1 MSREDQRADERTDGA
16 LLVALRDTGDTMAF
30 ELLIKRHERPLYGFI
45 ARQLGHRSHAR
56 DIYQQTLLT
65 ILDRVDTCSSPESF
79 RPWAFSIAS
88 NLCRNFRRTQGQRAE
103 RPLGE
108 VSAIASRLPDPEQS
122 VAANQTAQRIAEAL
136 ASLPDAQR
144 EVFVLHHYT
153 QLSYD
158 EVAIAT
164 GAPLGTVKS
173 RMNAALVQ
181 LRALLASL
189 GEDKS

>member
-1 MSREDQRADERTDGA
+1 M
-16 LLVALRDTGDTMAF
+16 
-30 ELLIKRHERPLYGFI
+30 
-45 ARQLGHRSHAR
+45 
-56 DIYQQTLLT
+56 
-65 ILDRVDTCSSPESF
+65 
-79 RPWAFSIAS
+79 
-88 NLCRNFRRTQGQRAE
+88 
-103 RPLGE
+103 
-108 VSAIASRLPDPEQS
+108 SAIASRLPDPEQS

-136 ASLPDAQR
+136 AALPDAQR

-189 GEDKS
+189 GEDRS